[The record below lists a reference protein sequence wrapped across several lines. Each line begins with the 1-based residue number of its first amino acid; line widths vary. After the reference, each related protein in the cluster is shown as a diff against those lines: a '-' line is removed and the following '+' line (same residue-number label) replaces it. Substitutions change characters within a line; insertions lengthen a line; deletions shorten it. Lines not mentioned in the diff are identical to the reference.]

1 MEGTMKVD
9 LQDRFA
15 SFELST
21 HTYKRVDN
29 APILVDVLIPK
40 KLIQESSDSRKV
52 KRPVMIRIH
61 GGWLVLG
68 KRDYPLWFSAWALE
82 LALKHDAIIVNPDYR
97 LLPEART
104 DDILDDMDDLWKW
117 ICHDLGNEI
126 QDLDSCKGIQVD
138 LGRILVLGDS
148 AGGYLAVH
156 TAISCFNPESKESVR
171 AMIAVYP
178 MVDLRSPF
186 WTTDYPKQV
195 LDFPQFPNSIID
207 DFLASIANSEERTVV
222 SNTETDD
229 PRRVPLGV
237 ALTQHGRYL
246 EVLGTDRDPAP
257 GKRRIR
263 PEDRI
268 VDGKLLPPAL
278 FLHGADD
285 TAVPRSG
292 TENFVELLRKRKA
305 VQGLDEGMDEKKV
318 LRLVV
323 VPGEHG
329 FENDFHIDE
338 AEWMEESMTF
348 VEKHWLG

>member
-1 MEGTMKVD
+1 MESAIKVD

-15 SFELST
+15 PFQLST
-21 HTYKRVDN
+21 HTYKR
-29 APILVDVLIPK
+29 
-40 KLIQESSDSRKV
+40 ESPHPHHSQKA

-61 GGWLVLG
+61 GGWLVCG
-68 KRDYPLWFSAWALE
+68 KRDYPAWFSAWALE

-97 LLPEART
+97 LLPGART

-117 ICHDLGNEI
+117 VCHDLENEI
-126 QDLDSCKGIQVD
+126 QKKLDAREGIQVD
-138 LGRILVLGDS
+138 LGRVLVLGDS
-148 AGGYLAVH
+148 AGGYLAVQ
-156 TAISCFNPESKESVR
+156 TAISHFNPESKEKSIR
-171 AMIAVYP
+171 AVIAAYP

-186 WTTDYPKQV
+186 WTKDYPKQV

-207 DFLASIANSEERTVV
+207 DFLVSVANPKERTVV
-222 SNTETDD
+222 SNTEPDD
-229 PRRVPLGV
+229 PRRVPLAI

-257 GKRRIR
+257 GKRRVH

-268 VDGKLLPPAL
+268 ADGKLLPPAL

-285 TAVPRSG
+285 TAVSVSG

-305 VQGLDEGMDEKKV
+305 VQGLDGEMDEKNV

-323 VPGEHG
+323 APGEHG

-338 AEWMEESMTF
+338 AGWMEESIAF
-348 VEKHWLG
+348 IEKHWLG

>member
-1 MEGTMKVD
+1 MAGTMKVD

-15 SFELST
+15 PFELLT

-29 APILVDVLIPK
+29 VPILVDVLIPK
-40 KLIQESSDSRKV
+40 KLIQESSGSRKV

-68 KRDYPLWFSAWALE
+68 KRDYPPWFSPWVLE

-117 ICHDLGNEI
+117 VCHDLENEI
-126 QDLDSCKGIQVD
+126 HNQDACKGIQVD
-138 LGRILVLGDS
+138 LGRVLVLGDS
-148 AGGYLAVH
+148 AGGYLAVQ
-156 TAISCFNPESKESVR
+156 TALSCFNPESKESVR

-195 LDFPQFPNSIID
+195 LDFPQLPNSIID
-207 DFLASIANSEERTVV
+207 EFLASITNSEERAVV
-222 SNTETDD
+222 SSAETDD
-229 PRRVPLGV
+229 PKRMPLAI

-257 GKRRIR
+257 GKRRIH

-285 TAVPRSG
+285 TAVPLSG
-292 TENFVELLRKRKA
+292 TENFVQLLRKRKA
-305 VQGLDEGMDEKKV
+305 VQGLGEGMDEKKV

-323 VPGEHG
+323 APGDHG
-329 FENDFHIDE
+329 FENGFHIDE
-338 AEWMEESMTF
+338 TEWMEESMAF

>member
-1 MEGTMKVD
+1 MGSAIKVD

-15 SFELST
+15 SFQLST
-21 HTYKRVDN
+21 HTYKRVGN
-29 APILVDVLIPK
+29 ASILVDVLIPK
-40 KLIQESSDSRKV
+40 RLIQGSPPTQKT

-68 KRDYPLWFSAWALE
+68 KRDYPFWFSAWALE

-104 DDILDDMDDLWKW
+104 EDILDDMDDLWKW
-117 ICHDLGNEI
+117 VCHDLENEI
-126 QDLDSCKGIQVD
+126 QKLDACKGIQVD
-138 LGRILVLGDS
+138 LGRVLVLGDS
-148 AGGYLAVH
+148 AGGYLALQ
-156 TAISCFNPESKESVR
+156 TAISYFNPESKESIR
-171 AMIAVYP
+171 AVIAAYP
-178 MVDLRSPF
+178 MVDLRSPL

-207 DFLASIANSEERTVV
+207 DFLASVANSEERTVV
-222 SNTETDD
+222 SNARTDD
-229 PRRVPLGV
+229 PRRAPLAV

-246 EVLGTDRDPAP
+246 EVLGTDRDPVP
-257 GKRRIR
+257 GKRRIH

-268 VDGKLLPPAL
+268 VDGKSLPPVL

-285 TAVPRSG
+285 SAVPVSG

-305 VQGLDEGMDEKKV
+305 VQGLDGGMDEKKV

-323 VPGEHG
+323 APGDHG

-338 AEWMEESMTF
+338 AGWMEESMAF
-348 VEKHWLG
+348 IEKHWLG